1 MAGVTTATP
10 ATIGLMYPT
19 ILGSYVS
26 SATSQVLLVCVI
38 TSILTPIIAQWQY
51 KRYYEI

>member
-1 MAGVTTATP
+1 MAGVSTAT
-10 ATIGLMYPT
+10 PT